1 MQNDETKPL
10 QGSPGPEKGPE
21 KGPVSED
28 VLAVLKQQA
37 RFCKTMGHP
46 MRLFILHLLHARGAE
61 IGQSELVE
69 VTGLTRASLSQHI
82 AQMSA
87 AGLVVTRREGRF
99 VLVRLARAE
108 IGQACELVH
117 RALRKHAEEG
127 AERFSDQEQ
136 PGATDA
142 NGDDDER

>member
-1 MQNDETKPL
+1 MQNDETKPP
-10 QGSPGPEKGPE
+10 QGSPGPAKGA
-21 KGPVSED
+21 VTED
-28 VLAVLKQQA
+28 MLVVLKQQA

-46 MRLFILHLLHARGAE
+46 MRLFILHLLHERGEE

-87 AGLVVTRREGRF
+87 AGLVITRRDGRF

-127 AERFSDQEQ
+127 AERFSEQEQ
-136 PGATDA
+136 PGVTNAT
-142 NGDDDER
+142 GDDDES